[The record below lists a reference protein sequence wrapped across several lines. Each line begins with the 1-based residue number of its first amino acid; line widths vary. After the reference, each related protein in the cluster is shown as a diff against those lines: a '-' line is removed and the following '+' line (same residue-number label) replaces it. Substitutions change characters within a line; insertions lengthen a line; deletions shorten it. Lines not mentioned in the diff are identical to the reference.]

1 MVVSYGSRLREPCS
15 RQEDVIGLAGVVS
28 MFRMTGSVGHV
39 GGTRLCDS
47 SKSTPF
53 LKNCYNDNDLTLR
66 WHRGLEKDSA
76 GAVGA
81 QVCPRRRPA
90 AEWGPRGSSRTVPP
104 CALRRRGR
112 AERCFPAG
120 RWAAPLRAN
129 PPPIR
134 DKHTSGLLS
143 PGFSEGQSHR
153 SASSGHLVL
162 VRVLGF

>member
-28 MFRMTGSVGHV
+28 MFRMTGSAGDV

-81 QVCPRRRPA
+81 QVCRGGGLQRSGGRAAPRARSLHAHCGVGAGPSA
-90 AEWGPRGSSRTVPP
+90 ASQRGGGPPLSARTRLPSETSTRAASFPRGS
-104 CALRRRGR
+104 LRGSLI
-112 AERCFPAG
+112 G
-120 RWAAPLRAN
+120 Q
-129 PPPIR
+129 PPP
-134 DKHTSGLLS
+134 DT
-143 PGFSEGQSHR
+143 
-153 SASSGHLVL
+153 
-162 VRVLGF
+162 